1 MFEKVPRFFLRWWW
15 CQRTSCCC
23 RLVESC
29 AGGTLFGHMVQ
40 SLLSLYLSLVP
51 SLSRS
56 LLHSYPL
63 EALHLP
69 CPKLFTFY
77 FIIFFYQCFR
87 FFFFLGGGRP
97 RGISGSPTRSRLITL
112 SDRCGL
118 FPRIEADELIFSAIN
133 FDPVNHS
140 ADTWNIFRTAIDSE
154 KPFYISSL
162 ATSINLAQS
171 RGLYY
176 CTLRVNRRSLS
187 SGRSNI

>member
-23 RLVESC
+23 RLVGSC

-77 FIIFFYQCFR
+77 FIIFFLPMLS
-87 FFFFLGGGRP
+87 FFLGRP

-112 SDRCGL
+112 SDRCSL
-118 FPRIEADELIFSAIN
+118 FPRIEADELIFSVIN

-140 ADTWNIFRTAIDSE
+140 ADTWNIQDRDRFG
-154 KPFYISSL
+154 KPFLSRHL
-162 ATSINLAQS
+162 QHLSI
-171 RGLYY
+171 
-176 CTLRVNRRSLS
+176 
-187 SGRSNI
+187 